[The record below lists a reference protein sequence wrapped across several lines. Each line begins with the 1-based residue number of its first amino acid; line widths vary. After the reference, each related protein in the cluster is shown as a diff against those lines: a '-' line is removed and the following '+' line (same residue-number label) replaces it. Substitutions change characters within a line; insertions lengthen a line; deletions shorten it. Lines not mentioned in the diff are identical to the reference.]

1 VNYNA
6 LAMSELIERREK
18 LWQKV
23 REKELDAFLLV
34 NVEGSEQ
41 PNLRYLTGFTGTF
54 GILILAEESLFLTD
68 PRYTEQAKAEVDLPV
83 LEVRGRWLP
92 QLGEKLRQMGVKRV
106 GIGSARTTLHLFE
119 ELKKAGE
126 GLEFVP
132 IGSPVEELRRVKSEA
147 EIKKIGEA
155 VELTEAGLRW
165 ILGRLRPGKTEKEVA
180 LELEFWY
187 RKEGADD
194 VAFELIVAAGP
205 ESALPHHRAGNH
217 VLRKGEVVLF
227 DIGAKVDGYCADI
240 TRVAI
245 LGKADPEVLRA
256 YKLVLSANEAGIRAI
271 RAGVSGKDVDA
282 QARRLIEEAG
292 LAEHFGHGLGHG
304 LGLEV
309 HESPRLSP
317 TSEDTLVRGNVVT
330 VEPGVYFPQKFGIR
344 IEDVVVVGEDGAR
357 VLSSFPK
364 EELWAIQRR

>member
-1 VNYNA
+1 MNYNA
-6 LAMSELIERREK
+6 LAMSEFLERRKK
-18 LWQKV
+18 LRQKI

-41 PNLRYLTGFTGTF
+41 PNLRYLTGFTGSF
-54 GILILAEESLFLTD
+54 GILILAEEALFITD
-68 PRYTEQAKAEVDLPV
+68 PRYTEQAKSEVDLPV

-92 QLGEKLRQMGVKRV
+92 QVVEKLRQMGVKRV
-106 GIGSARTTLHLFE
+106 GIGSTRTTLHLFE

-132 IGSPVEELRRVKSEA
+132 VGAPVEELRRVKTEA
-147 EIKKIGEA
+147 EIQKIKQA
-155 VELTEAGLRW
+155 LELTEAGLEW
-165 ILGRLRPGKTEKEVA
+165 ILKRIRPGMTEKEVA

-240 TRVAI
+240 TRVVA
-245 LGKADPEVLRA
+245 LGEADPEVLRI
-256 YKLVLSANEAGIRAI
+256 YKLVLSANEVGIRAV
-271 RAGVSGKDVDA
+271 RAGVSGKDVDS

-292 LAEHFGHGLGHG
+292 YAENFGHGLGHG

-309 HESPRLSP
+309 HEGPRLST
-317 TSEDTLVRGNVVT
+317 TSEDVLVPGNVVT
-330 VEPGVYFPQKFGIR
+330 VEPGVYFPGKFGIR
-344 IEDVVVVGEDGAR
+344 IEDVVAVGEDGAR
-357 VLSSFPK
+357 TLSSFPK
-364 EELWAIQRR
+364 EELLVV

>member
-6 LAMSELIERREK
+6 LAMSEFLERRKK
-18 LWQKV
+18 LRQKI

-41 PNLRYLTGFTGTF
+41 PNLRYLTGFTGSF
-54 GILILAEESLFLTD
+54 GILILAEEALFITD
-68 PRYTEQAKAEVDLPV
+68 PRYTEQAKSEVDLPV

-92 QLGEKLRQMGVKRV
+92 QVVEKLRQMGVKRV
-106 GIGSARTTLHLFE
+106 GIGSTRTTLHLFE

-132 IGSPVEELRRVKSEA
+132 VGAPVEELRRVKTEA
-147 EIKKIGEA
+147 EIQKIKQA
-155 VELTEAGLRW
+155 LELTEAGLEW
-165 ILGRLRPGKTEKEVA
+165 ILKRIRPGMTEKEVA

-240 TRVAI
+240 TRVVA
-245 LGKADPEVLRA
+245 LGEADPEVLRI
-256 YKLVLSANEAGIRAI
+256 YKLVLSANDVGIRAV
-271 RAGVSGKDVDA
+271 RAGVSGKDVDS

-292 LAEHFGHGLGHG
+292 YAENFGHGLGHG

-309 HESPRLSP
+309 HEGPRLS
-317 TSEDTLVRGNVVT
+317 TASEDVLVSGNVVT
-330 VEPGVYFPQKFGIR
+330 VEPGVYFPGKFGIR
-344 IEDVVVVGEDGAR
+344 IEDVVAVGEDGAR
-357 VLSSFPK
+357 ALSSFPK
-364 EELWAIQRR
+364 EELLVV